1 MDEQQALHE
10 LRRGKEAYRRRV
22 RFAYEHAAQD
32 CVTCTTPGACCRD
45 AHFVNVHI
53 TRLEALAI
61 REKLHEYDDGVRRD
75 VAERAAAAIARYNL
89 HDEGDTYAQTYACP
103 LFAPGV
109 GCLVHEGGA
118 KPAPC
123 IQHACY
129 ERGEDLPPLSLQAR
143 MEAQTE
149 QLNEAAYGA
158 DWRWRAI
165 PLWLQDDETFNFT
178 HGADE

>member
-1 MDEQQALHE
+1 MTESDALNA
-10 LRRGKEAYRRRV
+10 LRSLKNTYHKRL

-32 CVTCTTPGACCRD
+32 CVTCPTPGACCLD

-53 TRLEALAI
+53 TRLEATAVRARLAQWDETTQQAVAMRV
-61 REKLHEYDDGVRRD
+61 RE
-75 VAERAAAAIARYNL
+75 AIARYRL
-89 HDEGDTYAQTYACP
+89 HDEGDTYAKTYACP

-129 ERGEDLPPLSLQAR
+129 ERADDLPPLSLQAHT
-143 MEAQTE
+143 EEKIE
-149 QLNEAAYGA
+149 QLNQAVYGP
-158 DWRWRAI
+158 DWGWRPL
-165 PLWLQDDETFNFT
+165 PLWLTAAP
-178 HGADE
+178 AD